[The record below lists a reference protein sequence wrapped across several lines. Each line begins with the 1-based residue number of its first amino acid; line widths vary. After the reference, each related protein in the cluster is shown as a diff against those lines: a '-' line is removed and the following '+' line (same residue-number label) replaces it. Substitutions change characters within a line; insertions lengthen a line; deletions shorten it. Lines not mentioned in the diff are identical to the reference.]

1 MQTSSPGY
9 GIERA
14 VIRDV
19 CVAADLG
26 EERVI
31 RGQPG
36 HEKCMPPLRRQLV
49 DAPEQSAE
57 NKGVVVSHAHE
68 GGVGGAQR
76 FAGGREWMAACEA
89 GRCIV
94 ERASPPE

>member
-1 MQTSSPGY
+1 MKTSFPGD

-19 CVAADLG
+19 YVAADLG
-26 EERVI
+26 EERVV

-49 DAPEQSAE
+49 DAPEQRTETNLSSSATHT
-57 NKGVVVSHAHE
+57 K
-68 GGVGGAQR
+68 
-76 FAGGREWMAACEA
+76 AA
-89 GRCIV
+89 
-94 ERASPPE
+94 